1 MNSAMKFLCLSA
13 ILTTSSA
20 FVNPF
25 ETITYHASL
34 ASPLCAVH
42 PGWGASRGVPSKT
55 ARESAYACEWEP
67 MTELERRIEDGINYE
82 HSLYNEDWL
91 VFHWCFKTR
100 LQEQG
105 QQLHV
110 PVGTHLEFVYQ
121 TDPRVGGIH
130 PLNLLLNRLSWDFH
144 IPQGSG
150 LPHPRWWKLMD
161 V

>member
-1 MNSAMKFLCLSA
+1 MHQKRKTKMNSAMKFLCLSA

-20 FVNPF
+20 FVNPL

-82 HSLYNEDWL
+82 HIQNRPKRKKSRGDDQRTAIKDGIPTANG
-91 VFHWCFKTR
+91 VFVGYTFTDEEYGR
-100 LQEQG
+100 LRSA
-105 QQLHV
+105 
-110 PVGTHLEFVYQ
+110 
-121 TDPRVGGIH
+121 DPD
-130 PLNLLLNRLSWDFH
+130 L
-144 IPQGSG
+144 
-150 LPHPRWWKLMD
+150 
-161 V
+161 